1 MEPDQRVFLAAH
13 DDPFHGILRPNA
25 SSDDIGLKR
34 FLIVNSKG
42 YRTVCMIIKYK
53 IKGDN

>member
-25 SSDDIGLKR
+25 SSGDIGLKR
-34 FLIVNSKG
+34 FFDCEFKG
-42 YRTVCMIIKYK
+42 LSDGVH
-53 IKGDN
+53 DN